1 MCVWVLFFQ
10 KFLCFTGPWLHT
22 QQPLSQSA
30 WSFYQGKSN
39 HSGVSLQMLSLQC
52 ISGRRIL
59 SQIQINSFVMLLP
72 VFRNYCTSFKADL
85 MLVLWNPPSN
95 VSPVGHLIRS
105 NHTVAH
111 TSGLLYL
118 HLNHLITPEKIS
130 PHNWMKRRNR
140 SVTLAC
146 PTFISCLTSGCSG
159 EKETPAL
166 VLIELRLDSQPEQR
180 KGETGRLRPEMC
192 MIMYAACL
200 NTVVELL
207 HAQFWA
213 CTWL

>member
-1 MCVWVLFFQ
+1 MNIWQEDTVTDSNQQLCHVAPCLQ
-10 KFLCFTGPWLHT
+10 KLLHI
-22 QQPLSQSA
+22 LQSRPHA
-30 WSFYQGKSN
+30 
-39 HSGVSLQMLSLQC
+39 GVVE
-52 ISGRRIL
+52 R
-59 SQIQINSFVMLLP
+59 
-72 VFRNYCTSFKADL
+72 
-85 MLVLWNPPSN
+85 PSN

-118 HLNHLITPEKIS
+118 HLNHLIIPEKIS

-200 NTVVELL
+200 NTVVEFLR
-207 HAQFWA
+207 AQF
-213 CTWL
+213 